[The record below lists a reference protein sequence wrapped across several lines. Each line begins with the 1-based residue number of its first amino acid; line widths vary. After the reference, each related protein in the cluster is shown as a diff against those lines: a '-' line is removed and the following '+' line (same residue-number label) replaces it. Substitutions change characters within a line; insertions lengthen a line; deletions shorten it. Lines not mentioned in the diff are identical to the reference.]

1 MIRSFD
7 MKTFCGLLAALALCL
22 TSPVRADDW
31 PTASAADERMDA
43 AKLAAMDTAIK
54 AGEFQQVTSVLIA
67 RHGKLI
73 HEAYYDKDG
82 AQALRNTR
90 SATKTVTGMLAGAA
104 VAQGH
109 LGLTT
114 PIAPYFKDKMPFGN
128 PDPRKAQITVE
139 DLLTMSSLLEC
150 DDENQFSRGN
160 EERMYLIEDWVKF
173 YLDLPIKGFAAWSPK
188 PEASP
193 HGRAF
198 SYCTAGVT
206 TLGATIEHAAGT
218 PLADYAD
225 TVLFQ
230 PLGIT
235 KREWQFSP
243 LGVAQG
249 GGGLSLRSRDLL
261 KLGQLYADE
270 GAWQGKRILS
280 ADWVKAATAPHARPD
295 EGREYGYLL
304 WIYPISGHPAWQMA
318 GSGGNKVV
326 TVPDLGVV
334 ITVTTTNFGVR
345 NPHQISDRLIAEYIL
360 PAVK

>member
-1 MIRSFD
+1 MTSLRAL
-7 MKTFCGLLAALALCL
+7 MAAFTLCL
-22 TSPVRADDW
+22 AVPAYADDW
-31 PTASAADERMDA
+31 PTASVADEKIDA

-54 AGEFQQVTSVLIA
+54 TGEFQQVTSVLIA
-67 RHGKLI
+67 RHGKLVF
-73 HEAYYDKDG
+73 EAYYDKEG
-82 AQALRNTR
+82 AEALRNTR

-109 LGLTT
+109 LKLTT
-114 PIAPYFKDKMPFGN
+114 PVAPYFKDKAPFGN
-128 PDPRKAQITVE
+128 PDPRKDRIAVE

-193 HGRAF
+193 YGRAF

-206 TLGATIEHAAGT
+206 TLGATIERAVGQ

-225 TVLFQ
+225 AVLFK

-235 KREWQFSP
+235 MREWQYSP

-249 GGGLSLRSRDLL
+249 GGGLGLRSRDLL
-261 KLGQLYADE
+261 KLGQLYAD
-270 GAWQGKRILS
+270 GGVWQGKRVLA
-280 ADWVKAATAPHARPD
+280 ADWVKAATAPHAKPD
-295 EGREYGYLL
+295 DGRDYGYLL
-304 WIYPISGHPAWQMA
+304 WIYPMGGHPAWQMA

-326 TVPDLGVV
+326 AVPDLDLVV
-334 ITVTTTNFGVR
+334 TVTTTNFGVR
-345 NPHQISDRLIAEYIL
+345 NSHQLSDRLIADYI
-360 PAVK
+360 VKAAL